1 MFVSCAALGTVW
13 QPARSRPKIPNMT
26 NNLFLI
32 TTPPLHMFVLQD
44 NISIIIIDKLM
55 TVCHKV
61 FLTFI
66 FTILTVLIPALLYT
80 CFSEII
86 KPDKQK
92 PIMKGIFN
100 MKK

>member
-1 MFVSCAALGTVW
+1 M
-13 QPARSRPKIPNMT
+13 
-26 NNLFLI
+26 
-32 TTPPLHMFVLQD
+32 TPPLHMFVLQD
-44 NISIIIIDKLM
+44 NISIFIIDKLM

>member
-1 MFVSCAALGTVW
+1 M
-13 QPARSRPKIPNMT
+13 
-26 NNLFLI
+26 
-32 TTPPLHMFVLQD
+32 TPPLHMFVLQD
-44 NISIIIIDKLM
+44 NISIFIIDKLM

-100 MKK
+100 MKKIITALLTLTMADAAASLQMNRRNPRKR